1 MDGNVGKYLK
11 LAKIGIIGFSCRS
24 ALHVYLA
31 VWASHWP
38 HMQSFNILEDLK
50 SHEKTQHGIQQN
62 EKDIG
67 VISYNVDVADSIRA
81 I

>member
-1 MDGNVGKYLK
+1 
-11 LAKIGIIGFSCRS
+11 
-24 ALHVYLA
+24 
-31 VWASHWP
+31 
-38 HMQSFNILEDLK
+38 MQSFNILEDLK